1 MQTLSTQFEHELTKL
16 ITAEIETIKDH
27 MAAGSFSDPGDYKR
41 YVGAIYAYR
50 NVIENLASQAN
61 KILTER

>member
-1 MQTLSTQFEHELTKL
+1 MNTLSTQFEAELTRL
-16 ITAEIETIKDH
+16 IHAEIENIKDD

-41 YVGAIYAYR
+41 YVGQIYAYR
-50 NVIENLASQAN
+50 RVVEELAAEAN